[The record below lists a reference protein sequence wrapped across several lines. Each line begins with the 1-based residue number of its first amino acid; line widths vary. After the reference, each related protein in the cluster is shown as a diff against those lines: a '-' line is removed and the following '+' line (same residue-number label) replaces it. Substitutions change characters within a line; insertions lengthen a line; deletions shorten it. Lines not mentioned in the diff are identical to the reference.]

1 MSSYYFAGSIGAGE
15 AYNDKIVKNTI
26 ENIVKKEEKI
36 INDYKLLKDFK
47 QVFPDQNSDEL
58 NKHLEERRM
67 FISYKLQSQRDQCSA
82 LYKLLEYLNALEAK
96 NNSLLQEKQRDS
108 NMIMQ
113 KIHSL
118 EDSINPLS
126 LLIEN

>member
-1 MSSYYFAGSIGAGE
+1 MSSYYFIGSIGDGE

-47 QVFPDQNSDEL
+47 QVFPDQNSDDL

-96 NNSLLQEKQRDS
+96 NNSLLQEKERDS

-113 KIHSL
+113 KINSL